1 MRTWRFLL
9 AGMLVWTVHFF
20 GAYILASIFPERVV
34 VARSLAAVLT
44 LTCLAALVWLTRR
57 SLAAIPQAKDEFS
70 GWAAMLA
77 NLLSAIAIVAVLW
90 QAFPILFV
98 GG

>member
-20 GAYILASIFPERVV
+20 GAYILASVFPERVT
-34 VARSLAAVLT
+34 VARVLAAVLT
-44 LTCLAALVWLTRR
+44 AACLAALVWIVRHSLFAIRQESDELSR
-57 SLAAIPQAKDEFS
+57 WAASLATLLGIS
-70 GWAAMLA
+70 AA
-77 NLLSAIAIVAVLW
+77 VAVLW

-98 GG
+98 TG